1 VTHVPLAKRR
11 LGRRAIGAA
20 SLVLAAC
27 SSSGH
32 GPYEPNDE
40 GDRNA
45 IRAQELTA
53 KAIDVAEKDPQK
65 SERLL
70 RDALTADLYYGPAH
84 NDLGVLFFRQNKLYE
99 AANEFEWAR
108 KLMPGHPDPRLNL
121 ALTLERAGHVA
132 EAFAAFDAALE
143 VAPEHVPTM
152 QAYARLAV
160 RRGRRDERVLAML
173 KSIELHG
180 ENEQW
185 RNWAMS
191 QITRSP

>member
-1 VTHVPLAKRR
+1 MATC
-11 LGRRAIGAA
+11 
-20 SLVLAAC
+20 LVLAAC

-32 GPYEPNDE
+32 GPYEPNSE

-45 IRAQELTA
+45 LEAQELTK
-53 KAIDVAEKDPQK
+53 KAVDLAEKDAAQ
-65 SERLL
+65 SEKLFRE
-70 RDALTADLYYGPAH
+70 ALTADLYYGPAH
-84 NDLGVLFFRQNKLYE
+84 NDLGVLYFRQNKLYE

-132 EAFAAFDAALE
+132 EAFSAYDAALE
-143 VAPEHVPTM
+143 VAPEYVPAM

-160 RRGRRDERVLAML
+160 RKGRRDEKVVAML
-173 KSIELHG
+173 KAIELRG

-191 QITRSP
+191 QFARSQ